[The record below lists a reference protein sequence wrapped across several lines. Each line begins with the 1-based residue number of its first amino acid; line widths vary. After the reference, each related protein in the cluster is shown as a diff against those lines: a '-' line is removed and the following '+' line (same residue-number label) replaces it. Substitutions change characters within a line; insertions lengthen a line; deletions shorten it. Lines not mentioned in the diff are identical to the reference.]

1 MQLFYSNNKKSGIFT
16 FDEIESR
23 HIIKVLRHRAGDTIN
38 VTDGSGSIYEA
49 AIVDDNHHQCKA
61 EITGTM
67 PSCRKHDY
75 YLHIAIAPTK
85 NQDRLEWFVEKAVEM
100 GIDEISPLV
109 CEHSERRKIN
119 RERLRKI
126 ALSAMKQ
133 SLKTHITR
141 INDIEVFR
149 DFVIKPFDGKKF
161 IPYVSGE
168 GKETNSRVPDVYF
181 RNENALFLIG
191 PEGDFSKD
199 EISLAVKNNFLPVS
213 LGSSR
218 LRTET
223 AGLAAC
229 CFVYFINH

>member
-1 MQLFYSNNKKSGIFT
+1 MQLFYSNIRHSGIFT

-23 HIIKVLRHRAGDTIN
+23 HIVKVLRQKTGDTIN

-49 AIVDDNHHQCKA
+49 AIIDDNHRQCKA
-61 EITGTM
+61 EIIRTM
-67 PSCRKHDY
+67 PSWKKHDY

-85 NQDRLEWFVEKAVEM
+85 NQDRMEWFVEKAVEM

-133 SLKTHITR
+133 SLKTHITK
-141 INDIEVFR
+141 INDIQVFR

-168 GKETNSRVPDVYF
+168 EEETNSRVADVYF

-199 EISLAVKNNFLPVS
+199 EISLAVKNNFLPIS

-223 AGLAAC
+223 AGITAC
-229 CFVYFINH
+229 CFVYLINQ